1 MTSIVTHLKIAKKL
15 KVVRIAKQLTQ
26 LELSEKA
33 GISANYYAK
42 VERGEATPSLD
53 TFAKIIKALGVKS
66 SDILPF

>member
-15 KVVRIAKQLTQ
+15 RSVRIAKQFTQ
-26 LELSEKA
+26 LELSQKA
-33 GISANYYAK
+33 DISANYYAK

-53 TFAKIIKALGVKS
+53 TFAKIVKALGVKS

>member
-15 KVVRIAKQLTQ
+15 KAVRIAKRLTQ
-26 LELSEKA
+26 LQLSEKA

>member
-15 KVVRIAKQLTQ
+15 KAVRIAKNLTQ

-53 TFAKIIKALGVKS
+53 TFAKIVKALGVKS